1 MCIQETLR
9 QLVSGLYMLPS
20 WCTALSGREQV
31 LVVRHTASGSC
42 FKSLPACK
50 NSPSPSSPIPR
61 LEVILFL
68 RHSSG
73 ASCCPVFHEWLGL
86 LDARTALRA
95 GQPLHLL
102 HVPLVLCIKKLH
114 IRATRG
120 EHGSL
125 LVWLPRPGPDWTR
138 SELAAL
144 FPPPPATALTAHQG
158 AGLFSLILDRLLW
171 QIFAITS

>member
-1 MCIQETLR
+1 MCTQETLM

-31 LVVRHTASGSC
+31 LVVRHTASGLC

-50 NSPSPSSPIPR
+50 NPPSPSSPIPR

-73 ASCCPVFHEWLGL
+73 ASCLSSLSWTIGF
-86 LDARTALRA
+86 ARHKDSFESWSA
-95 GQPLHLL
+95 LHLL

-114 IRATRG
+114 IKVTRG
-120 EHGSL
+120 SMVLYWSDPLVQGQIEHGPNWQHYSL
-125 LVWLPRPGPDWTR
+125 LHLLLLSLPTR
-138 SELAAL
+138 E
-144 FPPPPATALTAHQG
+144 QG
-158 AGLFSLILDRLLW
+158 CFLSSLIDSFGKFL
-171 QIFAITS
+171 Q